1 MTQINKQKVI
11 IVDDHPVVRQGL
23 KLIIEGEADLSVIG
37 ETGNAN
43 EAIGLIGKL
52 KPDLV
57 LVDLKLEGNTNGLDL
72 IKSLKLRY
80 PSIPALVVSM
90 HDDFFYA
97 ERAIAAGAKGYVMK
111 SEAENHI
118 ISAIRDVLSGKLYL
132 RNEISLNIVSKV
144 LGNSSKKIDS
154 PIDRL
159 TGREF
164 EVLQLLGSG
173 LGTQKIAKKLNLSV
187 NTVETH
193 RRNIKNKLN
202 LNDSDE
208 LVQYAIRWFMES
220 EK

>member
-1 MTQINKQKVI
+1 MIQINSKKVI

-23 KLIIEGEADLSVIG
+23 KLIIEGEADLSIIG

-43 EAIGLIGKL
+43 EAIVLIGKL
-52 KPDLV
+52 KPDIV
-57 LVDLKLEGNTNGLDL
+57 LIDLKLEGNANGLDL
-72 IKSLKLRY
+72 IKSVKQRY

-118 ISAIRDVLSGKLYL
+118 ISAIRDVLAGKLYL
-132 RNEISLNIVSKV
+132 RNEASLNIISKV
-144 LGNSSKKIDS
+144 LSSSSKTVDS

-164 EVLQLLGSG
+164 EILQLLGSG

-193 RRNIKNKLN
+193 RRNIKTKLD
-202 LNDSDE
+202 LKDSDE

-220 EK
+220 QK